1 MGTAAAGEAWLC
13 GRWDGREA
21 PPAGSPKAPDRPTG
35 HEELRGQGQPA
46 APRPVGHRSRT
57 AAARCGPARRLQP
70 EPGPGGASLYLG
82 VFVSPALFHSTWGA
96 GPLVLALHGLGASSA
111 YWDPLAQ
118 RLPGHRLVAPD
129 ALGFGRSPA
138 PDEARYDLDAHLDG
152 LEALLEERATIVGHS
167 TGCLVALGAAVRWPA
182 LVSRL
187 VLTGLPAW
195 PDRDTALVEIGRLGA
210 MARWTAAGDRRGRL
224 ICGVMHRHRG
234 LATALAPLAVRSVPA
249 AVAIDGVRH
258 TWTSYQRTLN
268 NLVAAEPAAGLL
280 AGTNC
285 PVSALI
291 GSEDRVCRP
300 SFARRLAQDDP
311 RLSLLILP
319 GVDHHP
325 ALRAPGRVAEH
336 VIAPPGPPGR

>member
-1 MGTAAAGEAWLC
+1 MGPWTAK
-13 GRWDGREA
+13 RVQDPA
-21 PPAGSPKAPDRPTG
+21 PILVTG
-35 HEELRGQGQPA
+35 QHG
-46 APRPVGHRSRT
+46 T
-57 AAARCGPARRLQP
+57 
-70 EPGPGGASLYLG
+70 SLYLG
-82 VFVSPALFHSTWGA
+82 VIVSPALFHSTWGS

-111 YWDPLAQ
+111 YWDALAQ

-129 ALGFGRSPA
+129 ALGFGRSPT
-138 PDEARYDLDAHLDG
+138 PEQSRYDLGAQLDG
-152 LEALLEERATIVGHS
+152 LEALLDEPATIVGHS
-167 TGCLVALGAAVRWPA
+167 TGCLVALGAATRWPT

-210 MARWTAAGDRRGRL
+210 MARWTATGDSRGRL
-224 ICGVMHRHRG
+224 ICGAMHRHRG

-280 AGTNC
+280 ARTRC
-285 PVSALI
+285 PVSAII

-300 SFARRLAQDDP
+300 DFARRLARDDP

-325 ALRAPGRVAEH
+325 ALRTPERVAER
-336 VIAPPGPPGR
+336 VTARTI